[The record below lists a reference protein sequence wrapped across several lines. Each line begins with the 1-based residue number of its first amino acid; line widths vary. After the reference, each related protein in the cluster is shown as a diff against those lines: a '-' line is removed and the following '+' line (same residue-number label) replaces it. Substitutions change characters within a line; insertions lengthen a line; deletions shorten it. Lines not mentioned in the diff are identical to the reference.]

1 MTRLNEAAMRRL
13 IKGGETTTVEFKVAT
28 PRPVEMA
35 ERLCG
40 MANAQGGMI
49 IIGIEDVER
58 KVVGVPDERM
68 AMTKDVILR
77 AARQIIKPALMLAPP
92 EPEIYE
98 IDGKQLVVVTVP
110 PNKGTVYQAS
120 GVFWVRRSTHTVPLS
135 ASELIEMANDRGLV
149 RWELLPARKAEMK
162 DIDLEKVEAYL
173 RQRSMRS
180 RQARRFEDIE
190 QVLIGMECA
199 VVLDDGKIV
208 PTNAGI
214 LFFGHEPQMH
224 IMQSEIDCVLF
235 RGAMG
240 TSRYTDKKVITGTIQ
255 ELIDGAETFLRSYIP
270 VEGRVEGWKRIDIP
284 EYPVEALREA
294 LVNAVVHRDYS
305 RYGESIRVFYYADRI
320 EIHSPGL
327 LLPGVTVEQME
338 KGEVQSR
345 LRNSVLANLLR
356 DVPGYMERIGS
367 GIRFM
372 LDETRR
378 MGLAAPHFREI
389 DEFIVTFRSARISPT
404 VRPHEPQVSKT
415 LWDEDEQL
423 SALPASTED
432 LSDKEQ
438 RLEKAIMYVH
448 EHGFITNSLY
458 RVITGVTEK
467 RAFRDLEVLVER
479 GSLKCVGSKRGRRYE
494 LS

>member
-1 MTRLNEAAMRRL
+1 MVRLNEIALRRL
-13 IKGGETTTVEFKVAT
+13 IKGGETTTVEFKVAI
-28 PRPVEMA
+28 PRPVEIA

-40 MANAQGGMI
+40 IANAQGGVI
-49 IIGIEDVER
+49 IVGVEDTER
-58 KVVGVPDERM
+58 KVVGVPEERM
-68 AMTKDVILR
+68 ALTKDVILR
-77 AARQIIKPALMLAPP
+77 ATRQTIKPVLVLNPS

-98 IDGKQLVVVTVP
+98 IDGKQVVVATVP
-110 PNKGTVYQAS
+110 PNNGSIYQSS

-135 ASELIEMANDRGLV
+135 VSELIEMANDRGLV
-149 RWELLPARKAEMK
+149 HWELLPARNATIE
-162 DIDLEKVEAYL
+162 DIDLGRVEGYL
-173 RQRSMRS
+173 RQRSMGS
-180 RQARRFEDIE
+180 RQTGRFENIE

-199 VVLDDGKIV
+199 VVVDNGKVV

-214 LFFGHEPQMH
+214 LFFGREPQMQ

-240 TSRYTDKKVITGTIQ
+240 TSRYTDKKIIMGTVQ
-255 ELIDGAETFLRSYIP
+255 ELIDGAETFLRSYMP

-284 EYPVEALREA
+284 EYPIEALREA
-294 LVNAVVHRDYS
+294 LVNAVIHRDYS

-345 LRNSVLANLLR
+345 LRNPMLANLLR

-378 MGLAAPHFREI
+378 MGLPAPQFREMS
-389 DEFIVTFRSARISPT
+389 EFIVTFHSTPVSPVLRSR
-404 VRPHEPQVSKT
+404 EPQISKT
-415 LWDEDEQL
+415 LWDEQL
-423 SALPASTED
+423 SALPTSTEE
-432 LSDKEQ
+432 LSDQER
-438 RLEKAIMYVH
+438 RLEKAILYVQ

-458 RVITGVTEK
+458 RELTGITEK
-467 RAFRDLEVLVER
+467 RAFRDLEALVER
-479 GSLKCVGSKRGRRYE
+479 GRLKRVGSKRGRRYE
-494 LS
+494 L

>member
-1 MTRLNEAAMRRL
+1 MARLNEVALKRL
-13 IKGGETTTVEFKVAT
+13 MKGGETTTVEFKVAT

-49 IIGIEDVER
+49 IIGVEDVER

-77 AARQIIKPALMLAPP
+77 AARQIIKPALVLDPP

-98 IDGKQLVVVTVP
+98 IDGKQLVVATVP
-110 PNKGTVYQAS
+110 SNNGSVYQS
-120 GVFWVRRSTHTVPLS
+120 GGVFWVRRGTHTVPLS
-135 ASELIEMANDRGLV
+135 VSELIEMANDHGLV
-149 RWELLPARKAEMK
+149 HWELLPARKAAME
-162 DIDLEKVEAYL
+162 DIDLEKVETYL
-173 RQRSMRS
+173 RQRSTRS
-180 RQARRFEDIE
+180 RQAGRFENIE

-199 VVLDDGKIV
+199 VVLADGKVV

-214 LFFGHEPQMH
+214 LFCGHEPQMH

-240 TSRYTDKKVITGTIQ
+240 ASRYTDKKVITGTVQ
-255 ELIDGAETFLRSYIP
+255 ELIDGAEAFLRSYMP

-294 LVNAVVHRDYS
+294 LVNAVVHRDYN

-345 LRNSVLANLLR
+345 LRNPVLGNQK
-356 DVPGYMERIGS
+356 DKNIQKGVIY
-367 GIRFM
+367 
-372 LDETRR
+372 
-378 MGLAAPHFREI
+378 
-389 DEFIVTFRSARISPT
+389 
-404 VRPHEPQVSKT
+404 SK
-415 LWDEDEQL
+415 
-423 SALPASTED
+423 P
-432 LSDKEQ
+432 
-438 RLEKAIMYVH
+438 
-448 EHGFITNSLY
+448 
-458 RVITGVTEK
+458 
-467 RAFRDLEVLVER
+467 
-479 GSLKCVGSKRGRRYE
+479 
-494 LS
+494 

>member
-1 MTRLNEAAMRRL
+1 
-13 IKGGETTTVEFKVAT
+13 
-28 PRPVEMA
+28 
-35 ERLCG
+35 
-40 MANAQGGMI
+40 
-49 IIGIEDVER
+49 
-58 KVVGVPDERM
+58 
-68 AMTKDVILR
+68 
-77 AARQIIKPALMLAPP
+77 
-92 EPEIYE
+92 
-98 IDGKQLVVVTVP
+98 
-110 PNKGTVYQAS
+110 
-120 GVFWVRRSTHTVPLS
+120 
-135 ASELIEMANDRGLV
+135 
-149 RWELLPARKAEMK
+149 MK

-180 RQARRFEDIE
+180 RQAGRFENIE

-240 TSRYTDKKVITGTIQ
+240 TSQYTDKKVITGTIQ
-255 ELIDGAETFLRSYIP
+255 EVIDGAETFLRSNMP

-284 EYPVEALREA
+284 EYPIEALREA

-305 RYGESIRVFYYADRI
+305 RYGESIRVFYYTDRI

-345 LRNSVLANLLR
+345 LRNPVLTNLLR

-372 LDETRR
+372 LDETSR
-378 MGLAAPHFREI
+378 MGLAAPQFREMS
-389 DEFIVTFRSARISPT
+389 EFIVTFRSTHISPT
-404 VRPHEPQVSKT
+404 LRSQEPQVSKT

-423 SALPASTED
+423 SALLASTEE

-438 RLEKAIMYVH
+438 RLEKAMVYVR
-448 EHGFITNSLY
+448 EHGFITNNVY
-458 RVITGVTEK
+458 RGITGVTEK
-467 RAFRDLEVLVER
+467 RAFRDLEVLVGR
-479 GSLKCVGSKRGRRYE
+479 GSLQCVGSKRGRRYE
-494 LS
+494 LT

>member
-1 MTRLNEAAMRRL
+1 MARLNEVALKRL
-13 IKGGETTTVEFKVAT
+13 IKDGETTTVEFKLAV

-35 ERLCG
+35 ERICG
-40 MANAQGGMI
+40 MANAQGGI
-49 IIGIEDVER
+49 VIIGVEDAEH

-68 AMTKDVILR
+68 AMTKDVVLR
-77 AARQIIKPALMLAPP
+77 AVRQIMKPPLVLDPP
-92 EPEIYE
+92 EPEIYQ

-110 PNKGTVYQAS
+110 PNNGSVYQS
-120 GVFWVRRSTHTVPLS
+120 GGVFWIRRGTHTVPLG
-135 ASELIEMANDRGLV
+135 ASDIIETAHDRGLV
-149 RWELLPARKAEMK
+149 RWELLPARKATME
-162 DIDLEKVEAYL
+162 DIELGKVEAYL
-173 RQRSMRS
+173 RQRSTRGQ
-180 RQARRFEDIE
+180 QAGRFENIE

-199 VVLDDGKIV
+199 VVLGDGKVV

-214 LFFGHEPQMH
+214 LFFGREPQMYV
-224 IMQSEIDCVLF
+224 IQSEVDCVLF

-240 TSRYTDKKVITGTIQ
+240 ATRYTDKKVITGTVQ
-255 ELIDGAETFLRSYIP
+255 ELIDGAETFLRSYMP

-284 EYPVEALREA
+284 EYPVEVLREA
-294 LVNAVVHRDYS
+294 LVNAVIHRDYS
-305 RYGESIRVFYYADRI
+305 RYGESIRVFYFIDRI

-327 LLPGVTVEQME
+327 LLPGVTVEQMQ

-345 LRNSVLANLLR
+345 LRNPVLANLLR

-378 MGLAAPHFREI
+378 KGLSAPEFREMS
-389 DEFIVTFRSARISPT
+389 EFVVIFRNTPIAPLPRSQ
-404 VRPHEPQVSKT
+404 EPQTSQT
-415 LWDEDEQL
+415 LWDEDEHFSNL
-423 SALPASTED
+423 SPSTEE

-438 RLEKAIMYVH
+438 RLEKAITYVH

-458 RVITGVTEK
+458 RDITGVTEK
-467 RAFRDLEVLVER
+467 RAFRDLELLVER
-479 GSLKCVGSKRGRRYE
+479 GNLKCVGSKRGRRYE